1 MKYKLSTEMEKAHL
15 LNLYEDIFF
24 FMSKMDKKLKQQI
37 AQQKIPLSG
46 WRVYDNTTEIE
57 RELNHGIRH
66 VCTPLIVSCS
76 DILGIKFIS
85 NNYVTCMPR

>member
-15 LNLYEDIFF
+15 VNLYEDIFF

-46 WRVYDNTTEIE
+46 WRVYDNTT
-57 RELNHGIRH
+57 
-66 VCTPLIVSCS
+66 
-76 DILGIKFIS
+76 
-85 NNYVTCMPR
+85 